1 MSDLTAL
8 SALELGR
15 RVRAR
20 EVSAV
25 EACVSHLERAREVN
39 ASLNAF
45 LDLPEERLLEEA
57 RAIDARLA
65 GGEELSPLAG
75 VPVALKDN
83 LVTKDQPTTA
93 GSRILAGWRPPYDAT
108 VVTHLRRAGA
118 LPFGKTNCDEFA
130 MGSSTE
136 HSAFGSTRNPW
147 DAARVP
153 GGSSGGSAAAVASRA
168 ATLALGSDTGGS
180 IRQPA
185 ALCGVVGMKPTYG
198 RVSRFGL
205 VAFASSLDQ
214 IGPFARSVEDAAA
227 LLAVIAGMD
236 PLDSTCSEEPVPD
249 LSQLGS
255 DARRFR
261 FGVPDGSL
269 GEGVAADVR
278 REVEAALTALE
289 RAGGER
295 VEVALPHAEAAVATY
310 YVVATAEASSN
321 LARYDGVRFGHRA
334 KEPSSVQDMMMRTR
348 EEGFGAE
355 VKRRIL
361 LGTYVLSA
369 GYHDAY
375 YRRANRV
382 RSLIGGDFDA
392 AFASCDVVVT
402 PTTPTTAFRL
412 GEKTSDPLAMYL
424 SDVFTVPANL
434 AGLPGI
440 SLPSGL
446 GDDAMPVGVQLVGRR
461 FGERDLLDIAARL
474 ERELRFAEAH
484 APPR

>member
-1 MSDLTAL
+1 MSDPTTL
-8 SALELGR
+8 SALQLGR
-15 RVRAR
+15 LVRAR
-20 EVSAV
+20 EVSAEEICRAHLARAHAV
-25 EACVSHLERAREVN
+25 EE
-39 ASLNAF
+39 SLHSF
-45 LDLPEERLLEEA
+45 LDLPDARLLEEA
-57 RAIDARLA
+57 RGIDARIAA
-65 GGEELSPLAG
+65 GEDLSPLAG
-75 VPVALKDN
+75 VPVGIKDN

-108 VVTHLRRAGA
+108 AVARLRRAGA

-136 HSAFGSTRNPW
+136 HSAFGQTRNPW
-147 DAARVP
+147 DPQRVP

-168 ATLALGSDTGGS
+168 APLALGSDTGGS
-180 IRQPA
+180 VRQPA
-185 ALCGVVGMKPTYG
+185 ALCGIVGMKPTYG

-205 VAFASSLDQ
+205 IAFASSLDHVS
-214 IGPFARSVEDAAA
+214 PFARSVGDIAE
-227 LLAVIAGMD
+227 LLAVIAGPD
-236 PLDSTCSEEPVPD
+236 PLDSTCSQEPVPD
-249 LSQLGS
+249 LSKLGA

-261 FGVPDGSL
+261 FGVVEGSL
-269 GEGVAADVR
+269 GEGVAPDVR
-278 REVEAALTALE
+278 REVEAALVALE

-295 VEVALPHAEAAVATY
+295 VEVSLPHAEAAVATY

-334 KEPSSVQDMMMRTR
+334 KDPASVQDMMMRTR
-348 EEGFGAE
+348 AEGFGAE

-382 RSLIGGDFDA
+382 RSLITGDFDA

-440 SLPSGL
+440 SLPCGL
-446 GDDAMPVGVQLVGRR
+446 GDDLMPVGIQLVGRR
-461 FGERDLLDIAARL
+461 FGERDLLDIATRI
-474 ERELRFAEAH
+474 EHEIGFRTKH
-484 APPR
+484 APKH

>member
-1 MSDLTAL
+1 VSDPTRL

-15 RVRAR
+15 LVRAR
-20 EVSAV
+20 EISAEEACRAHLARAHEV
-25 EACVSHLERAREVN
+25 EA
-39 ASLNAF
+39 SLHAF
-45 LDLPEERLLEEA
+45 LDLPDARLLEEA
-57 RAIDARLA
+57 RAIDARIA
-65 GGEELSPLAG
+65 AGEELSPLAG
-75 VPVALKDN
+75 VPVAIKDN

-108 VVTHLRRAGA
+108 AVARLRRAGA
-118 LPFGKTNCDEFA
+118 LPFGKSNCDEFA

-136 HSAFGSTRNPW
+136 HSAFGQTRNPW
-147 DAARVP
+147 DPQRVP

-180 IRQPA
+180 VRQPA
-185 ALCGVVGMKPTYG
+185 ALCGIVGMKPTYG

-205 VAFASSLDQ
+205 IAFASSLDHVS
-214 IGPFARSVEDAAA
+214 PFARSVGDIAE
-227 LLAVIAGMD
+227 LLAVIAGPD
-236 PLDSTCSEEPVPD
+236 PLDSTCSQEPVPD
-249 LSQLGS
+249 FSRLGAE
-255 DARRFR
+255 ARRFR
-261 FGVPDGSL
+261 FGVVDGAL
-269 GEGVAADVR
+269 GEGVAPDVR
-278 REVEAALTALE
+278 REVESAIAALE

-334 KEPSSVQDMMMRTR
+334 TDPVSVQDMMMRTR
-348 EEGFGAE
+348 AEGFGAE

-382 RSLIGGDFDA
+382 RSLITGDFDA

-440 SLPSGL
+440 SLPCGL
-446 GDDAMPVGVQLVGRR
+446 GDDAMPVGIQLVGRR
-461 FGERDLLDIAARL
+461 FGERDLLDIATRL
-474 ERELRFAEAH
+474 EHEIGFGTKH